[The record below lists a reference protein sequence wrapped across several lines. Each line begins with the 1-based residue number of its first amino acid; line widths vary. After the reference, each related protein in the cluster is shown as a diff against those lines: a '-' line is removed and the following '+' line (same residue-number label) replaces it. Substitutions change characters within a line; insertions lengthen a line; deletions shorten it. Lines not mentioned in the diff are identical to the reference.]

1 MALNPLLL
9 QFGGSLIAILAL
21 AGLARWLGLGGTP
34 RLATDADVHRVA
46 AEVAD
51 GFAPVAID
59 LDREG
64 QAAIARD
71 AEGRIMLIKR
81 HGNRFAGRIL
91 GPAAQARLLTN
102 LGPEALVVDCG
113 EARFGT
119 VSLDL
124 PAAEAWAEAI
134 NRLDEPHH
142 A

>member
-1 MALNPLLL
+1 MTLNPLLL
-9 QFGGSLIAILAL
+9 QFGGSLVAILAL
-21 AGLARWLGLGGTP
+21 AGLARWLGLGGAP
-34 RLATDADVHRVA
+34 RLASDADVHRAA

-51 GFAPVAID
+51 GFAPAAIA

-64 QAAIARD
+64 RAALVRD

-81 HGNRFAGRIL
+81 HGNRFAGRVL
-91 GPAAQARLLTN
+91 GPGAQARLLRD
-102 LGPEALVVDCG
+102 LGPTRLAIDCG
-113 EARFGT
+113 EARFGA

-134 NRLDEPHH
+134 NRLGDSYH